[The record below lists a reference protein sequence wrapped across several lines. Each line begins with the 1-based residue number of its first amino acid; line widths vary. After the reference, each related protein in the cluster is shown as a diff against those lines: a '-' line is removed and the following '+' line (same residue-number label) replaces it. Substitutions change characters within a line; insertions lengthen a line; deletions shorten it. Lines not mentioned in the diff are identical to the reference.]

1 MLRVGL
7 HENISIL
14 FLLAIK
20 TAGSAQKL
28 RVGLVSG
35 NTAIFC
41 LSLMLHFSK
50 FCTCLYAY
58 FKTQWRLQTSILT
71 CIRPDSDALKNSFFP
86 GPQNYSGL
94 EKYPFSSGL
103 IQDHFRNLRFLFK
116 NRPISRQLF

>member
-7 HENISIL
+7 HENISIS

-41 LSLMLHFSK
+41 LSLMKFEILHMSMNISK
-50 FCTCLYAY
+50 LNGGY
-58 FKTQWRLQTSILT
+58 K
-71 CIRPDSDALKNSFFP
+71 
-86 GPQNYSGL
+86 PQS
-94 EKYPFSSGL
+94 
-103 IQDHFRNLRFLFK
+103 
-116 NRPISRQLF
+116 

>member
-28 RVGLVSG
+28 RVGQVSG

-41 LSLMLHFSK
+41 LRLIYVPSSPFDPRNALNGLHNNKLICNMQHVWLPWQLLMRVEMYRSTK
-50 FCTCLYAY
+50 
-58 FKTQWRLQTSILT
+58 
-71 CIRPDSDALKNSFFP
+71 RP
-86 GPQNYSGL
+86 
-94 EKYPFSSGL
+94 YPC
-103 IQDHFRNLRFLFK
+103 
-116 NRPISRQLF
+116 